1 MKKSMALI
9 FIFIMCMGLVSC
21 NTPEAE
27 KTPFEFSYAAYCPVY
42 YDSKY
47 IYMPQS
53 EFDVLTNE
61 QQNAL
66 IATKSTEVRRYWW
79 LEKYILGE
87 INENERLDLDTAKN
101 ILQKYD
107 EDTDTRVIL
116 QEFAKIQKYPDDCG
130 GSGISSVHYN
140 IKEQPPFNP
149 RDYTN
154 ATTITIFNGFVVIR
168 YYDENGEQISAEGY
182 KFSSGDASPIN

>member
-9 FIFIMCMGLVSC
+9 FIFIMCTGLVSC

-66 IATKSTEVRRYWW
+66 IATKSTEVRR
-79 LEKYILGE
+79 
-87 INENERLDLDTAKN
+87 
-101 ILQKYD
+101 
-107 EDTDTRVIL
+107 
-116 QEFAKIQKYPDDCG
+116 
-130 GSGISSVHYN
+130 
-140 IKEQPPFNP
+140 
-149 RDYTN
+149 
-154 ATTITIFNGFVVIR
+154 
-168 YYDENGEQISAEGY
+168 
-182 KFSSGDASPIN
+182 